1 MDKKDDDLIILNDTS
16 ENKLQTIN
24 EDIMVGDGIKIDELD
39 NKSSFELV
47 NLRQRTPSPYKM
59 CRSLLHDRFS
69 TDSLNSIQKKNES
82 KNNEANIESKEKN
95 KSLIKSIIILINH
108 VLIQLS
114 FLSILEPL
122 LFFNYIIT
130 MEEDLF
136 YDQVDS
142 ISKQMDD
149 IVSEEMSQSI
159 RSQPFYDPFIDFLVY
174 EKAYI
179 DGTFYIMEESA
190 EQANASASEILT
202 ELKQKALHM
211 AIIINMI
218 TLLFTSF
225 VKIIYKKSVSKM
237 IIHHLTLILFIGLF
251 EIWFFTEIA
260 SKYFPWSSEEIL
272 FHLFQCFWINTTEKF
287 PEFQR
292 LQHNVTFSCEV

>member
-82 KNNEANIESKEKN
+82 KNNETNIESKEKN

-142 ISKQMDD
+142 ISKQMDG

-179 DGTFYIMEESA
+179 DGTFHIMEESA

-292 LQHNVTFSCEV
+292 LQHNVTFICEV

>member
-82 KNNEANIESKEKN
+82 KNNETNIESKEKN

-142 ISKQMDD
+142 ISKQIDD

-179 DGTFYIMEESA
+179 DGTFHIMEESA

-211 AIIINMI
+211 AIIINII

-292 LQHNVTFSCEV
+292 LQHNVTFICEV

>member
-82 KNNEANIESKEKN
+82 KNNETNIESKEKN

-142 ISKQMDD
+142 ISKQMDG

-179 DGTFYIMEESA
+179 DGTFHIMEESA

-211 AIIINMI
+211 AIIINII

-251 EIWFFTEIA
+251 EIWFFSEIA

-292 LQHNVTFSCEV
+292 LQHNVTFICEV